1 MVRRSAAVRG
11 PCWLLASCLLLSC
24 APTSV
29 APSLIR
35 YEPLDPELGENRL
48 GLRTGPRLSSALSKL
63 AAGTLDEDIGTPAPP
78 ELGVALEYVRLQ
90 PLVGNFALHVGV
102 QAEIFYAIPFPALG
116 AFGGVSHRWQFG
128 NVSIAPA
135 ITLRAGSDF
144 GAAIITSPAASTWG
158 GDVGVS
164 FSLTEGETARIGVTP
179 FFALWQSYSP
189 AISRLTTAAFAG
201 AMLFVRFTQF
211 EILIGLGRVFA
222 NNAGWNV
229 PLLGV
234 RTGGN

>member
-1 MVRRSAAVRG
+1 MRG
-11 PCWLLASCLLLSC
+11 RTWLLCWCFLSAC
-24 APTSV
+24 APTSL

-35 YEPLDPELGENRL
+35 YEPLDPEVGENRL

-78 ELGVALEYVRLQ
+78 ELGVALEYTRLQ
-90 PLVGNFALHVGV
+90 PLIGNFAFHLGV

-116 AFGGVSHRWQFG
+116 AFAGLSHRWQFG
-128 NVSIAPA
+128 SVSIAPA

-144 GAAIITSPAASTWG
+144 GAALITSPAASTWG
-158 GDVGVS
+158 GDVGL
-164 FSLTEGETARIGVTP
+164 SLSITESDVARIGVTP

-189 AISRLTTAAFAG
+189 SISRLTTAAFAG